1 MKIKKRSITLLEIMI
16 VIFLIGL
23 IGGAIGVNLKGSIEK
38 GKVFKTEQ
46 AQKQVKDVLLLQVAE
61 GSDIDDVI
69 KDPVEYLK
77 ESGLVKDPK
86 EMLLDGWK
94 KPFQISKNKI
104 GDDIIVISET
114 LDNYKK
120 KSKKR

>member
-46 AQKQVKDVLLLQVAE
+46 AQKQIKDVLLLQVAE

-104 GDDIIVISET
+104 GDDIIVTSET

>member
-23 IGGAIGVNLKGSIEK
+23 IGGAIGINLKGSIEK

-46 AQKQVKDVLLLQVAE
+46 AQKQIKDVLLLQVAE

-104 GDDIIVISET
+104 GDDIIVTSET